1 MQTPDTRF
9 NTYGKTKDTRLVRVS
24 KRRRISC
31 LGLSTVDPA
40 RHFHSDLTDSAH
52 FGVKRP
58 SGTPQGQKHHSSK
71 SRVDWT
77 FLQILVQSR
86 KTRGSHRPCCT
97 RAFRRHRGSDSAT
110 CLDPRAERRC
120 AECCEQRRSGWS
132 VE

>member
-1 MQTPDTRF
+1 
-9 NTYGKTKDTRLVRVS
+9 
-24 KRRRISC
+24 

-86 KTRGSHRPCCT
+86 FMVSSLDCADFGRSRSRFPTRFVVNLPEVTLVHAIGEEFVVIESN
-97 RAFRRHRGSDSAT
+97 
-110 CLDPRAERRC
+110 
-120 AECCEQRRSGWS
+120 
-132 VE
+132 